1 MMTSKTPEKAPEK
14 TPEKALGETKTWDDE
29 ALPEPRRYQSGWS
42 LVVALGLIAGV
53 LTGNQFFQ
61 GLDGAGVA
69 ILRGYFSLAGL
80 ALLAVPI
87 LAVAAGLAW
96 RGFGR
101 TAWVVAALA
110 VVLVGQGVMVDEHLS
125 RPAPI
130 AVPSGTIT
138 DSFIITESQRHRR
151 ERQQIL
157 ARFTDTSPFAP
168 TFGEGTLRLLIP
180 SGQPP
185 LYAGDVITLKMQW
198 QELLPRLMPDGF
210 DFEHHARAQGIV
222 ASGRVLEVLAV
233 EAGAGWSMAKMRRQ
247 FQETLFE
254 RMEPK
259 WGAPV
264 ASALLIGL
272 RAAIAPDLRE
282 AWRGA
287 GLAHLLAISGL
298 HMMLVCGVIMGLVR
312 TCLALFPVFS
322 SRFSPLKL
330 AVMLALP
337 LCLFYLFFSGVS
349 VSALRAF
356 LMLVLAMAAVLLSR
370 RGITLHHV
378 QVAAIIILLFDPAS
392 LFSAAFQMSFSAV
405 FGLVAAWTLWQKYRR
420 FRRVNLLMRLLGYF
434 VAIGLSSLIAS
445 LASMPFVLHHFGVT
459 TTWSLLANMMGMPLM
474 GLVIMPTG
482 GAGAVLTP
490 LGLEAL
496 PLYIMN
502 GGILLLS
509 AFAEM
514 VAGWQGAR
522 LALVPPSGL
531 VATLLALVLIS
542 LVVMRGRWRWL
553 SLVLAISA
561 MALWIATPRPLAGV
575 VLNYGKPVL
584 AVKAADGRLVLS
596 TKRYSG
602 FAARIL
608 TTPFGV
614 ARGLYVRRHADSD
627 CDSGYCLV
635 PISDGAVAALV
646 WDAEAVDAVCRQAD
660 LVLVMAAVSRGCQSG
675 AMLIDRTEMLAS
687 GGMLIYAD
695 SVRGVFYTRQV
706 NTAE

>member
-1 MMTSKTPEKAPEK
+1 MSSKAPEKAPS
-14 TPEKALGETKTWDDE
+14 TTWHDE

-42 LVVALGLIAGV
+42 LVVALGLMAGV

-61 GLDGAGVA
+61 GLDAAGLA
-69 ILRGYFSLAGL
+69 ILRGYFSLAGV
-80 ALLAVPI
+80 ALLVLPI
-87 LAVAAGLAW
+87 LAVAAVLAW

-101 TAWVVAALA
+101 MAWVVAGLA

-151 ERQQIL
+151 DRQQIL
-157 ARFTDTSPFAP
+157 ARFADTSPFASS
-168 TFGEGTLRLLIP
+168 FKEGKLRLLIP

-198 QELLPRLMPDGF
+198 QELLPRLLPDGF
-210 DFEHHARAQGIV
+210 DFERHARAQGIV

-233 EAGAGWSMAKMRRQ
+233 EKGAGWSMAKMRRQ

-330 AVMLALP
+330 AVTLALP

-378 QVAAIIILLFDPAS
+378 QMAAIIILLFDPVS

-434 VAIGLSSLIAS
+434 VAIALSSLIAS

-482 GAGAVLTP
+482 GAGAALTP

-531 VATLLALVLIS
+531 VTTLLALVLIT
-542 LVVMRGRWRWL
+542 LAVMRGRWRWL
-553 SLVLAISA
+553 SLALAVSA
-561 MALWIATPRPLAGV
+561 MALWITAPRPLAGVV

-596 TKRYSG
+596 TKRHSS

-608 TTPFGV
+608 ATPFGV
-614 ARGLYVRRHADSD
+614 ARGLYVRSHADSD
-627 CDSGYCLV
+627 CARGYCLV
-635 PISDGAVAALV
+635 PIDDGAVAALV
-646 WDAEAVDAVCRQAD
+646 WDAAAVDAVCRQAD
-660 LVLVMAAVSRGCQSG
+660 LVLVLAEVPRGCQSG
-675 AMLIDRTEMLAS
+675 AMLIDRAEMLA
-687 GGMLIYAD
+687 GGGILIYAD
-695 SVRGVFYTRQV
+695 DARGVFYTRRV
-706 NTAE
+706 NTDE